1 MTIKETVIG
10 SSKPLSL
17 TSKIEK
23 DFYPSS
29 LLIVDQVFL
38 ENSGAMLDVCELV
51 NTFLESNVKE
61 STGK

>member
-1 MTIKETVIG
+1 MTIKETVIR

-29 LLIVDQVFL
+29 LLIVNQVFL
-38 ENSGAMLDVCELV
+38 KNSGAMLDVCELV
-51 NTFLESNVKE
+51 NTFLESNGKE